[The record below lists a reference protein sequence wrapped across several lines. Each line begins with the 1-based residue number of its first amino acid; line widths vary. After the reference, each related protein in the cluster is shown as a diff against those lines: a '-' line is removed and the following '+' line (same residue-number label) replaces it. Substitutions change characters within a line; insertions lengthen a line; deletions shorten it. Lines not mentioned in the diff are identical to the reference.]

1 MCMKLHIF
9 KVYNLMSVGICNQLC
24 NYHHSQ
30 DNEHSRHLQKH
41 PAAPRSLFIYFE
53 QCCRQNVG
61 LPRGSD
67 GKESAWQCRRQ
78 GFDPWVGKLSW
89 RSHGNPLQC
98 SFLKKPMDREAWWA
112 TVHRVTKS
120 RT

>member
-53 QCCRQNVG
+53 QVVWLFTKTFVLVSLVMLVRAT
-61 LPRGSD
+61 LPRLSSKSLMKFSWYALLPLSIVNFLVVIIFKFFFGGGS
-67 GKESAWQCRRQ
+67 
-78 GFDPWVGKLSW
+78 L
-89 RSHGNPLQC
+89 
-98 SFLKKPMDREAWWA
+98 
-112 TVHRVTKS
+112 
-120 RT
+120 